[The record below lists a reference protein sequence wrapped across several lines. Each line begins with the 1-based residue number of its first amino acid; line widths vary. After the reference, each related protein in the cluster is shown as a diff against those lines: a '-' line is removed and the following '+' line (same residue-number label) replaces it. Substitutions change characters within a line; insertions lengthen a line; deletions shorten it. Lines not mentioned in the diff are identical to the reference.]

1 MVEFE
6 FPNVLYLPFSNS
18 INPDFYYL
26 VVVVLQ
32 ILTGL
37 FSLHQLLGIT
47 LSREYGP
54 QKLKYSFGSGTSG
67 PFQQFR
73 LLLIVL
79 QTVILGGQLLLNSG
93 CLLSAVSLA
102 LSVLVTSCI
111 ILPLHLFEPTKSAV
125 QLASLLVF
133 WSLSVVLNLVATVQ
147 DVFSEHW
154 IYSTGSV
161 LGLTFELSRLILVVA
176 IFVLEVY
183 FWYPTK
189 ELVEYYDL
197 NEWKIEEE
205 VNLFSYLTYNWVTPL
220 ISEVYDTNEVTFE
233 SIFQP
238 PAYVKSAPT
247 LEKLQSLWDA
257 QLERARKNA
266 SKGST
271 ANEIIPD
278 SKLKVSLL
286 SPLLRFYPGF
296 IFIALISDLVQIS
309 ITFINPF
316 LLKWF
321 ITFFTEK
328 TMQNGDTPPPLIVG
342 YFIATLMYVISVFN
356 YFFFNQTSMVELRL
370 GFCFESSLSTM
381 IYNKA
386 LKLSPTARRN
396 KSAGEFVTNVST
408 DIQNIE
414 GFCSQLQIFI
424 SVPLKFALCII
435 LLKKLIK
442 DATWTGLITIA
453 ILIPVG
459 GLMSLSFVTL
469 FPKLMK
475 AKDERTTL
483 TTEVLN
489 SIKSIKLYSWEKPM
503 LEKIRAIRND
513 KELGTLKKIGIAI
526 SFMMFLF
533 LCIPFFVS
541 AACFTAFI
549 RMYDIPLTPEL
560 LFPSLTIIG
569 MLNEPIFMIPGLA
582 SMTVQA
588 LTSVGRI
595 RELLL
600 MEEADFTF
608 VKSESA
614 EGKRIGDITV
624 KLTDGNFKWAENID
638 SKEPTKEQGNDISSN
653 VDSQSATLPD
663 VEQVQEQQLDILNSE
678 VSSST
683 IAPNSGF
690 ALSNVNIIA
699 RKGQLTCIVGKV
711 GSGKSAIFQALLGEM
726 PHNDPKTEITVSGSI
741 AYCAQIPWILNGTVK
756 ENILFGCKYDHDF
769 YSKTIDA
776 CELISDFDSLPN
788 GDETLVGEKGIS
800 LSGGQKARISL
811 ARAVYSKSDIYY
823 LDDVLSAVDVHVAA
837 NIIKK
842 VLGPKGILNSK
853 TILLATN
860 SVKVLHDADW
870 IYMLSDGNIIEEGAL
885 SEVLQR
891 EGKLKDLIQEFGK
904 QDESTKETSESEISE
919 DNSLKRTSSRETIG
933 NMSIDSV
940 SNSISGLDKKDD
952 ENTKTGGVQFSVFI
966 EYFEAC
972 NFHWAIVYIVLTIGV
987 LFIGVLEN
995 NVLREWSELNSD
1007 ANRNVDSSHF
1017 LYQYVGLGVVGAI
1030 FNLFSSFIL
1039 WSLCIIRGA
1048 RFFHDKM
1055 IQSVLRSP
1063 MRFFET
1069 TPIGRIL
1076 NRFTLDI
1083 SDVDLSLPFTFIS
1096 FIMAV
1101 VSALLTFSVIV
1112 YNLPSISLLL
1122 FGLLVVYNNIRKYFI
1137 PCSRELKRL
1146 LSKSRSPAINHF
1158 QETVSGVETIKAYDR
1173 QSSFQMKNM
1182 RNIDKVL
1189 TAQYS
1194 SEACNRW
1201 LSIRMQSIS
1210 CILIYASSLLSL
1222 LSIGGPREIKPA
1234 LLGFIMTYALSI
1246 TGILNNIVRIWAQ
1259 VETDAVS
1266 IERIIEYCHLP
1277 PEEYESNEYIL
1288 PPKDWPT
1295 HGKIEFV
1302 NYSTRYA
1309 ENLDNVLSDINVQ
1322 INSQERIG
1330 IVGRTGAGKSSLTLA
1345 LFRIIESTS
1354 GKILVDGL
1362 DISKISLSTLRQ
1374 HLSIIPQDS
1383 QTVKGSV
1390 RGNLDP
1396 LGLYTDDRL
1405 WDVLELAH
1413 LKTHVEEMKT
1423 EPTEKQLLENK
1434 NEETKYGLDAIIEDN
1449 GSNLSAGQRQLL
1461 CLARAL
1467 LNPSKI
1473 LLLDEAT
1480 AAVDVQTDKI
1490 IQETMRT
1497 EFKDKTILI
1506 IAHRLET
1513 IRDSDKIL
1521 VLDKG
1526 QVAEFGPPDELLQN
1540 SKGIFYLFCKEGQI
1554 DKVE

>member
-1 MVEFE
+1 MIEFD
-6 FPNVLYLPFSNS
+6 FPNVLYSPFGNS
-18 INPDFYYL
+18 IDPDFYYF
-26 VVVVLQ
+26 VVIVFQTVS
-32 ILTGL
+32 GL
-37 FSLHQLLGIT
+37 FSLYQLLGIS
-47 LSREYGP
+47 LSKEYGP
-54 QKLKYSFGSGTSG
+54 HKLKYSFGSGTSG

-73 LLLIVL
+73 LLFIVL

-93 CLLSAVSLA
+93 CLLSVVSLV
-102 LSVLVTSCI
+102 LSVLISSCI
-111 ILPLHLFEPTKSAV
+111 ILPLHLFEPTKSVV

-133 WSLSVVLNLVATVQ
+133 WSLSVVLNLVGTAQ

-161 LGLTFELSRLILVVA
+161 LGLTLEISRLILVVA
-176 IFVLEVY
+176 ILVLEVY

-205 VNLFSYLTYNWVTPL
+205 ANLFSYLTYNWVTPL
-220 ISEVYDTNEVTFE
+220 ISQVYDTDEVNFE
-233 SIFQP
+233 SILQP
-238 PAYVKSAPT
+238 PAFVKSAPT
-247 LEKLQSLWDA
+247 SEKLQSLWNG

-266 SKGST
+266 YKSST
-271 ANEIIPD
+271 ADESIPD

-296 IFIALISDLVQIS
+296 ILIAILSDLVDIS

-321 ITFFTEK
+321 ISFFTER
-328 TMQNGDTPPPLIVG
+328 TMEHEDNPPPLIIG
-342 YFIATLMYVISVFN
+342 YFIATLMYLISVFD
-356 YFFFNQTSMVELRL
+356 YFFFNQASMVELRL

-386 LKLSPTARRN
+386 LKLSPAARRN

-408 DIQNIE
+408 DINTIG
-414 GFCSQLQIFI
+414 GFCSQLQVFI
-424 SVPLKFALCII
+424 SVPLKFALCLIS
-435 LLKKLIK
+435 LKKLIK
-442 DATWTGLITIA
+442 DATWTGLITIGV
-453 ILIPVG
+453 LIPVG
-459 GLMSLSFVTL
+459 GLISLTFVSL

-475 AKDERTTL
+475 AKDERATL

-513 KELGTLKKIGIAI
+513 KELDTLKKIGIAM
-526 SFMMFLF
+526 SFVMFLF
-533 LCIPFFVS
+533 SCIPFFVS

-569 MLNEPIFMIPGLA
+569 MLNEPIFMIPGLI

-588 LTSVGRI
+588 FTSVERI
-595 RELLL
+595 RELFL
-600 MEEADFTF
+600 MEEADSTF
-608 VKSESA
+608 VKTESA

-624 KLTDGNFKWAENID
+624 KLTDGNFKWDKKIDNKEN
-638 SKEPTKEQGNDISSN
+638 TKENGNDISSN
-653 VDSQSATLPD
+653 VDSQSSTVPD
-663 VEQVQEQQLDILNSE
+663 VEPVQEQQSDIPNSE

-683 IAPNSGF
+683 TSSNSGF
-690 ALSNVNIIA
+690 ALSNINIFA
-699 RKGQLTCIVGKV
+699 RKGQLTCVVGKV

-726 PHNDPKTEITVSGSI
+726 PHNDPKTEITISGSI

-756 ENILFGCKYDHDF
+756 ENILFGCKYDPDF

-776 CELISDFDSLPN
+776 CELMSDFNSLPN

-811 ARAVYSKSDIYY
+811 ARAVYSKSDIYF

-837 NIIKK
+837 NIIEK
-842 VLGPKGILNSK
+842 VLGPNGLLNSK

-870 IYMLSDGNIIEEGAL
+870 IYMLSDGTIIEEGTL
-885 SEVLQR
+885 SEVLQK
-891 EGKLKDLIQEFGK
+891 EGKLNDLIREFGK
-904 QDESTKETSESEISE
+904 RDESIKEISESEFSA
-919 DNSLKRTSSRETIG
+919 DNSLKRTASRETVG

-940 SNSISGLDKKDD
+940 SNSISGLDKEDD
-952 ENTKTGGVQFSVFI
+952 ENSEKGGVPFSVFI

-972 NFHWAIVYIVLTIGV
+972 NFHWAIVYIVLTIIIS
-987 LFIGVLEN
+987 FIGVLEN
-995 NVLREWSELNSD
+995 NVLREWSELNSK
-1007 ANRNVDSSHF
+1007 ANKNVDSSHF
-1017 LYQYVGLGVVGAI
+1017 LYQYVGLGVIGA
-1030 FNLFSSFIL
+1030 FLNLFTSFIL

-1055 IQSVLRSP
+1055 IQSVLKSP

-1076 NRFTLDI
+1076 NRFTSDI

-1096 FIMAV
+1096 FVMTV
-1101 VSALLTFSVIV
+1101 VSAFSTFSVIV
-1112 YNLPSISLLL
+1112 YNLPSIAILL

-1146 LSKSRSPAINHF
+1146 SSRSKSPAINHF
-1158 QETVSGVETIKAYDR
+1158 QETVSGIETIKAYDR

-1182 RNIDKVL
+1182 RNIDKVI
-1189 TAQYS
+1189 TAQYAS
-1194 SEACNRW
+1194 QACNMW
-1201 LSIRMQSIS
+1201 LSIRIKSIS

-1222 LSIGGPREIKPA
+1222 LSIGGRREIKPA
-1234 LLGFIMTYALSI
+1234 LLGFIMTYALST

-1277 PEEYESNEYIL
+1277 PEENESNDYVL
-1288 PPKDWPT
+1288 PPKNWPT
-1295 HGKIEFV
+1295 HGEIEFV

-1309 ENLDNVLSDINVQ
+1309 ENLDDVLSQINVH

-1354 GKILVDGL
+1354 GKILIDGL

-1396 LGLYTDDRL
+1396 LELFTDDQL
-1405 WDVLELAH
+1405 WNVLELAH
-1413 LKTHVEEMKT
+1413 LKNHVEEMKT
-1423 EPTEKQLLENK
+1423 EPTEKQLKDNK
-1434 NEETKYGLDAIIEDN
+1434 DEETKYGLDAIIEDN

-1490 IQETMRT
+1490 IQETIRT

-1526 QVAEFGPPDELLQN
+1526 KVSEFGPPDELLQN
-1540 SKGIFYLFCKEGQI
+1540 TEGIYYSFCKEGQI
-1554 DKVE
+1554 DNPQ